1 MGMKT
6 ISILWLDWWHQLV
19 FYMPNRGVA
28 RIFVWGGGCSNYD
41 TIILVKINY
50 YTRVGLSMGQ
60 VGFVLN
66 SDSTQPLW
74 MRKTGT
80 QHQSMKG
87 C

>member
-1 MGMKT
+1 M
-6 ISILWLDWWHQLV
+6 

-66 SDSTQPLW
+66 SDST
-74 MRKTGT
+74 
-80 QHQSMKG
+80 
-87 C
+87 